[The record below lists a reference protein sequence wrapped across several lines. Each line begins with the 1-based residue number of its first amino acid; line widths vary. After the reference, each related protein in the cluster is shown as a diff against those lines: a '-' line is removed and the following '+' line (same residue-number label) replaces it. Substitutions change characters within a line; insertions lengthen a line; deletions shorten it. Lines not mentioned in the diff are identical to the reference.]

1 MFCLIF
7 SIIELYLW
15 YQLFSIT
22 FSHYGLPEKF
32 IPVII
37 IFMSLYTQI
46 WNIENR
52 LEFINMK
59 HLIQKEIG
67 HYKVICH
74 EHIECA
80 QLLLNV

>member
-1 MFCLIF
+1 M
-7 SIIELYLW
+7 
-15 YQLFSIT
+15 
-22 FSHYGLPEKF
+22 
-32 IPVII
+32 PVII
-37 IFMSLYTQI
+37 IFMSLYPQI
-46 WNIENR
+46 RNIQNR

-80 QLLLNV
+80 QLLLNASSITIMCYYRDYKLY

>member
-1 MFCLIF
+1 M
-7 SIIELYLW
+7 
-15 YQLFSIT
+15 
-22 FSHYGLPEKF
+22 
-32 IPVII
+32 PVII
-37 IFMSLYTQI
+37 IFMCLYAQIQNTQ
-46 WNIENR
+46 NR

>member
-1 MFCLIF
+1 M
-7 SIIELYLW
+7 S
-15 YQLFSIT
+15 
-22 FSHYGLPEKF
+22 
-32 IPVII
+32 VII
-37 IFMSLYTQI
+37 IFMSLYAQIRNTQ
-46 WNIENR
+46 NR

-74 EHIECA
+74 KHIECA